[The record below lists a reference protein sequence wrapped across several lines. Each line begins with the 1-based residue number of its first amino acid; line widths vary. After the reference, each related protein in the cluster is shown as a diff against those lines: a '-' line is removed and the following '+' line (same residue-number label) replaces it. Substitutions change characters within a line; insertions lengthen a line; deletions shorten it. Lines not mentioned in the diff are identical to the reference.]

1 MASDSRLP
9 IAIFA
14 ALVVVIATPFLV
26 DYIREIRRPV
36 LMEARVVTATASDPV
51 FRRGQRHVQAGET
64 VDVAVALRIGRRGK
78 SGRWLAPVERLAIE
92 GHELDHEKTGSWP
105 EAGRTLRVF
114 WFSVENTNLGGSLNV
129 ENAADRLKYRT
140 FLAPE
145 MGRSLRA
152 ERLPETHNDDHI
164 GQQSTTAPDGA
175 GTVRLYARVE
185 VVETDS
191 DLRPLQVITTSG
203 VEAILEPE
211 FPSVFRSADFGQA
224 IEPLVGELF
233 GLPGFEPRDDSG
245 AWNDVTIPAFQMS
258 FTDLVSNR
266 MVVSSRTLAAV
277 AVSGRPDLEADAL
290 TALGTL
296 SLTPE
301 SVLRKGRNLRWEID
315 VRPGDLLVAGD
326 HWRVLLADEGN
337 GTLDPAD
344 SVLHSWGR
352 PPERTTLY
360 ASLETDETTVD
371 HLRYEP

>member
-1 MASDSRLP
+1 MVSESKLP

-14 ALVVVIATPFLV
+14 ALVAFIAIPFLV
-26 DYIREIRRPV
+26 DYLRDIRRPV
-36 LMEARVVTATASDPV
+36 LMEARVVTASSSDPV
-51 FRRGQRHVQAGET
+51 FRGGRRHSQAGET
-64 VDVAVALRIGRRGK
+64 VEAAVALRFGRRGK
-78 SGRWLAPVERLAIE
+78 SGRWMAPVERLAIE
-92 GHELDHEKTGSWP
+92 GNELEYEKTGSWP
-105 EAGRTLRVF
+105 EAGRAVRVF
-114 WFSVENTNLGGSLNV
+114 WFSVENTNLGGSLNP

-152 ERLPETHNDDHI
+152 ERLPEIHNDDHI
-164 GQQSTTAPDGA
+164 GQQSTTTPDGA
-175 GTVRLYARVE
+175 GTIRLYARVE
-185 VVETDS
+185 IVETDS

-203 VEAILEPE
+203 EETILEPE
-211 FPSVFRSADFGQA
+211 FPSVYRSADFGDA
-224 IEPLVGELF
+224 IEPSVGELF
-233 GLPGFEPRDDSG
+233 GLPGFEPRSDDG

-258 FTDLVSNR
+258 FTDLVSER

-277 AVSGRPDLEADAL
+277 AVSGRPVLEANAL

-301 SVLRKGRNLRWEID
+301 SVLRGGGILRWGID
-315 VRPGDLLVAGD
+315 VRPGDLLVAGN
-326 HWRVLLADEGN
+326 HWRVLLTDEGN

-344 SVLHSWGR
+344 SVLHCWGR

-360 ASLETDETTVD
+360 ASLETDQTTVD